1 MPLSTITF
9 IITTLFL
16 LVSALM
22 VFNSYRENKSVIL
35 KYFSGFLFGIAF
47 ASGSWGTGSLLAS
60 SDPQIASFTYPF
72 GVLCG
77 GIGLTFFTR
86 VGFNFTLPKFEKII
100 FWLLICGNIGFAT
113 FLLFKL
119 PDVKISDSGV
129 TLWLINSFQAFCVIT
144 IGIGMTILNLG
155 LFIYQS
161 LKVTKKILK
170 IRSILISIAFLF
182 YMTGGLAHNIATTQ
196 ISLILIDTV
205 TTLGAGL
212 LVFAIYLPRFTKN
225 NQE

>member
-9 IITTLFL
+9 VITTLFL
-16 LVSALM
+16 LISALM
-22 VFNSYRENKSVIL
+22 VFNSCRENKSNIL

-47 ASGSWGTGSLLAS
+47 ASGSWGIGSLLAS
-60 SDPQIASFTYPF
+60 SYPQIASFTYPL

-86 VGFNFTLPKFEKII
+86 VGFNFTLPKFEKIV
-100 FWLLICGNIGFAT
+100 FWILICGNFGFTA
-113 FLLFKL
+113 FLFFQL
-119 PDVKISDSGV
+119 PDVEISDSGV
-129 TLWLINSFQAFCVIT
+129 TLWLVNSFQAFCVIA
-144 IGIGMTILNLG
+144 IGIGMTVLNLG

-170 IRSILISIAFLF
+170 IRSILISIAFVF
-182 YMTGGLAHNIATTQ
+182 YMAGGLAHNIATTQ
-196 ISLILIDTV
+196 VSLILIDIV

-212 LVFAIYLPRFTKN
+212 LVFAIYLPRLTKN
-225 NQE
+225 NQ